1 MSQNGAYNAG
11 HLTPRWSE
19 RQMPKKRTYELEG
32 FGVRLAELR
41 KRAGYT
47 QVELAEEL
55 GTSQRMIAYYESR
68 SIAPTALLPAIARAL
83 KITVDELLGT
93 TPIKRKKEP
102 KPRNTRLHRRI
113 AQIEQ
118 LGAKEKR
125 QVLQF
130 IDTMIEREQLKKK
143 AASG

>member
-1 MSQNGAYNAG
+1 MSEGQPYNAG
-11 HLTPRWSE
+11 HRVNVWSE
-19 RQMPKKRTYELEG
+19 RSMPKKRTYELAG
-32 FGVRLAELR
+32 FGARLAELR

-68 SIAPTALLPAIARAL
+68 SVAPTALLPAIARAL
-83 KITVDELLGT
+83 HISVDELLGHAAL
-93 TPIKRKKEP
+93 KRQP
-102 KPRNTRLHRRI
+102 RPRNTRLHRRI

-143 AASG
+143 FG